1 MWSDN
6 LSISFCDP
14 FKNNSKASY
23 YMRLEH
29 LGRYMFA
36 GDFINLKKCKT
47 VVDYGAG
54 NGYGAIYLSDFAEKV
69 IAVETS
75 KNIAKLR
82 KKIESSHK
90 ANIITIEEKD
100 YVKYCKKEKVDL
112 LVCYETLAEIAQP
125 EKVLK
130 TFSEVVGKDGY
141 VFISVPNKKFEP
153 TTIDGKSIAC
163 GDHITFYTPT
173 KIKKLIKD
181 CGFVVSNQLAQP
193 YSNTFLNEE
202 FFLIN
207 RYEYTEKEIEKL
219 HSKSPDA
226 LKFNARLMAYPITKY
241 YEDSY
246 SIIIT
251 AKKPE

>member
-6 LSISFCDP
+6 LGISFCDP
-14 FKNNSKASY
+14 FKNNTKASY

-54 NGYGAIYLSDFAEKV
+54 NGYGAIYLSDFVEKV
-69 IAVETS
+69 IAVETDKHIS
-75 KNIAKLR
+75 RLK
-82 KKIESSHK
+82 KKIENSNK
-90 ANIITIEEKD
+90 TNIVVVNEKE
-100 YVKYCKKEKVDL
+100 YVEYCKKENVDL
-112 LVCYETLAEIAQP
+112 LVCYETLAEIECP
-125 EKVLK
+125 EKTLK
-130 TFSEVVGKDGY
+130 NFYEVVGQDGY
-141 VFISVPNKKFEP
+141 MFISVPNKKFEP
-153 TTIDGKSIAC
+153 TTIDGKSINC
-163 GDHITFYTPT
+163 GNHVTFYTPT
-173 KIKKLIKD
+173 KIKNLIKD
-181 CGFVVSNQLAQP
+181 SGFVISNQLAQP

-207 RYEYTEKEIEKL
+207 RYEYTEKTIDKF
-219 HSKSPDA
+219 HSKSPEA
-226 LKFNARLMAYPITKY
+226 LKFYARVMAYPIPKH

-251 AKKPE
+251 ARKPK